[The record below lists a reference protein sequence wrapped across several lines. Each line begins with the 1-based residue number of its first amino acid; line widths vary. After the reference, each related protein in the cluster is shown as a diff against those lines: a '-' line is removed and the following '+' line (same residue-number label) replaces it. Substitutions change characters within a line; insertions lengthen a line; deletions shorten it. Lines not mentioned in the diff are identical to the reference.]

1 MSQLFK
7 PMTDENGSIM
17 VVVLLILMILTLV
30 GITAATTSKVEVQ
43 VAGNQKFY
51 QIAFHHADSGIYT
64 TPKLISAAFDTGTE
78 LSASGISY
86 LGSMGDFYREIMG
99 YDPYDPERDVRITL
113 AGFDVDMDVNRLG
126 TETLAGSG
134 AEFASGA
141 EGIGVGSTG
150 GVAVIYG
157 LDSLGE
163 GPSDSVSNITA
174 VYRKIVGTPG
184 GL

>member
-1 MSQLFK
+1 MSPRFK
-7 PMTDENGSIM
+7 SMADENGSIM
-17 VVVLLILMILTLV
+17 VVTLLILVILTLV
-30 GITAATTSKVEVQ
+30 GITAATTSKIEVQ
-43 VAGNQKFY
+43 VAGNQKFHK
-51 QIAFHHADSGIYT
+51 IAFHHADSGIYT
-64 TPKLISAAFDTGTE
+64 TPKLISAAFDTGVE
-78 LSASGISY
+78 LSGPGISY
-86 LGSMGDFYREIMG
+86 LGNMGDFYREIMG
-99 YDPYDPERDVRITL
+99 YNPYDSDRDVRITL
-113 AGFDVDMDVNRLG
+113 AGYDVDVDVNRLG

-150 GVAVIYG
+150 GMAVIYG

-163 GPSDSVSNITA
+163 GPSEAQSNIGA

>member
-1 MSQLFK
+1 MSPLSK
-7 PMTDENGSIM
+7 GVRNEKGSAM
-17 VVVLLILMILTLV
+17 VVVLLILVILTLL
-30 GITAATTSKVEVQ
+30 GITTATTSKIEVQ
-43 VAGNQKFY
+43 VAGNQKFHK
-51 QIAFHHADSGIYT
+51 IAFHNADSGIYT

-78 LSASGISY
+78 PTGSGITY
-86 LGSMGDFYREIMG
+86 LGNTDEFYREIMG
-99 YDPYDPERDVRITL
+99 YDAYDADRDVRITL
-113 AGFDVDMDVNRLG
+113 AGYDVDVDVNRLG

-141 EGIGVGSTG
+141 EGIGVGSSG
-150 GVAVIYG
+150 GVAVVYG

-163 GPSDSVSNITA
+163 GPSESFSNIAA

>member
-1 MSQLFK
+1 MSPLSK
-7 PMTDENGSIM
+7 SVRNEKGSAI
-17 VVVLLILMILTLV
+17 VVVLLILVILTLL
-30 GITAATTSKVEVQ
+30 GITTATTSKIEIQ
-43 VAGNQKFY
+43 VAGNQKFHK
-51 QIAFHHADSGIYT
+51 IAFHHADSGVYT
-64 TPKLISAAFDTGTE
+64 TPKLISAAFDTGT
-78 LSASGISY
+78 APTGSGITY
-86 LGSMGDFYREIMG
+86 LGSTDFYREIMG
-99 YDPYDPERDVRITL
+99 YEPYDADRDVRITI
-113 AGFDVDMDVNRLG
+113 AGYDVDVDVNRLG

-150 GVAVIYG
+150 GVAVVYG

-163 GPSDSVSNITA
+163 GPSQSLSNIAA

>member
-1 MSQLFK
+1 MSPLLK
-7 PMTDENGSIM
+7 TVRNEKGSMM
-17 VVVLLILMILTLV
+17 VVVLLILVILTLV

-43 VAGNQKFY
+43 VAGNQKFHK
-51 QIAFHHADSGIYT
+51 IAFHHADSGIYT

-78 LSASGISY
+78 LSVSGISY
-86 LGSMGDFYREIMG
+86 LGSTGDFYREIMG
-99 YDPYDPERDVRITL
+99 YDSHDSERDVRITL
-113 AGFDVDMDVNRLG
+113 AGYDVDMDVNRLG

-150 GVAVIYG
+150 GVAVVYG

-163 GPSDSVSNITA
+163 GPSKSFSNIAA

>member
-1 MSQLFK
+1 MSAVLK
-7 PMTDENGSIM
+7 GVTNEKGSMM
-17 VVVLLILMILTLV
+17 VVVLLILVILTLV
-30 GITAATTSKVEVQ
+30 GITAATTSNIEVQ
-43 VAGNQKFY
+43 VAGNQKFHK
-51 QIAFHHADSGIYT
+51 IAFHNADSGVYT

-78 LSASGISY
+78 PTASGISY
-86 LGSMGDFYREIMG
+86 LGSTGDFYREIMG
-99 YDPYDPERDVRITL
+99 YDSYDPDRDVRITL
-113 AGFDVDMDVNRLG
+113 AGYDVDVDVNRLG

-150 GVAVIYG
+150 GVAVVYG

-163 GPSDSVSNITA
+163 GPSESLSNIAA

>member
-1 MSQLFK
+1 ML
-7 PMTDENGSIM
+7 
-17 VVVLLILMILTLV
+17 VVVLLILVILTLV
-30 GITAATTSKVEVQ
+30 GITTATNSKVEVQ
-43 VAGNQKFY
+43 VAGNQKFHK
-51 QIAFHHADSGIYT
+51 IAFHHADSGIYT

-78 LSASGISY
+78 ATASGISY
-86 LGSMGDFYREIMG
+86 LGSTGDFYREVMG
-99 YDPYDPERDVRITL
+99 YDSHDAARDLRITL
-113 AGFDVDMDVNRLG
+113 AGYDVDVDVNRLG

-150 GVAVIYG
+150 GVAVVYG

-163 GPSDSVSNITA
+163 GPSDSLSNIAA

>member
-1 MSQLFK
+1 MSPRLK
-7 PMTDENGSIM
+7 PISDENGSMM
-17 VVVLLILMILTLV
+17 VVALLVLVILTLV
-30 GITAATTSKVEVQ
+30 GITAATTAKVEVQ
-43 VAGNQKFY
+43 IAGNQKFHK
-51 QIAFHHADSGIYT
+51 IAFHHADSGIYT
-64 TPKLISAAFDTGTE
+64 VPKLITAAFDMGTE
-78 LSASGISY
+78 QSASGITY
-86 LGSMGDFYREIMG
+86 LGSTGTFYNEIMG
-99 YDPYDPERDVRITL
+99 YDSYDADRDLRITI
-113 AGFDVDMDVNRLG
+113 AGYDVDLDVNRLG
-126 TETLAGSG
+126 TETLAGTG

-163 GPSDSVSNITA
+163 GPSESLSNIAA